1 MGKFGLHMKFFMNFI
16 SSSNYFHI
24 KNAFSNLFIQ
34 FQTTLNWASNP
45 EKPRGCGAIIPRLS
59 EHWCW
64 TAGSIHYKQK
74 GSLTKVP
81 ARRGMNRLGPL
92 DPISTVQIGSNIKR
106 NGKRFPPL
114 DRGSTARAPHNRV
127 LASLVQF
134 DINGSDHTYANRCLD
149 SNLSRRCG
157 SNGRGLIVLPRHRY
171 TAAQLSQ
178 VQPTPASDSTRFG
191 DASSNSLQ
199 LYLFN
204 AYANTRA
211 AVVP

>member
-1 MGKFGLHMKFFMNFI
+1 
-16 SSSNYFHI
+16 
-24 KNAFSNLFIQ
+24 
-34 FQTTLNWASNP
+34 
-45 EKPRGCGAIIPRLS
+45 
-59 EHWCW
+59 
-64 TAGSIHYKQK
+64 
-74 GSLTKVP
+74 VP

-92 DPISTVQIGSNIKR
+92 DPMSTVQIGSNIKR

-114 DRGSTARAPHNRV
+114 DRGSTAHAPHNRV

-134 DINGSDHTYANRCLD
+134 DINGSDHTYANHCLD
-149 SNLSRRCG
+149 SNLSSRCG

-178 VQPTPASDSTRFG
+178 VQPTPTSDSTRFG
-191 DASSNSLQ
+191 HASSNSLQ